1 LSPWLIIYR
10 SAWGLLLVLILIGL
24 VFLFLPKCHSI
35 REMQRTRSE
44 LEEEGHEI
52 AADTKTLHERRKRFQ
67 SDPVFVER
75 VAREAGM
82 VRQNEVLFKFSPP
95 ETNAVTNGG
104 AP

>member
-1 LSPWLIIYR
+1 MSPWLIIYR

-35 REMQRTRSE
+35 RALQDKRGA
-44 LEEEGHEI
+44 LEEEAREI
-52 AADTKTLHERRKRFQ
+52 AEDTRALQERRERFQ

-82 VRQNEVLFKFSPP
+82 VRQNEVVFKFSPR
-95 ETNAVTNGG
+95 ETNATANGG
-104 AP
+104 MQ